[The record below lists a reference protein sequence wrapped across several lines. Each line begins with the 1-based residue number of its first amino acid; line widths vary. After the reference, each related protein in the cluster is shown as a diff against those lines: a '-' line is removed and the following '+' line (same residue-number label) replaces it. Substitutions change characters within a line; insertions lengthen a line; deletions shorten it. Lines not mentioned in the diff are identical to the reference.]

1 MKKVLTAAAILAVT
15 SMPTFAAGP
24 ALGPVVKNYGPVFP
38 LPDGAY
44 NLAKDTQYKVSMD
57 VSKTGDFVE
66 DKNRSIESAARF
78 LNMHAR
84 SGIDPKNIEFALI
97 VHGAATKDLLSD
109 KAYEARYGAPNP
121 NSAMLDE
128 MHEAGV
134 QIYLCSQSAAF
145 KQFGYDEVNPAVTIA
160 VSAMTAHV
168 RLQKEGYQLI
178 PF

>member
-1 MKKVLTAAAILAVT
+1 MKQFLTAAVILTVI
-15 SMPTFAAGP
+15 SLPVFAAGP
-24 ALGPVVKNYGPVFP
+24 ALGPVINNYGPVFP
-38 LPDGAY
+38 LPEDGY

-84 SGIDPKNIEFALI
+84 SGIDPNNIEFALI

-109 KAYEARYGAPNP
+109 EAYESRYEAPNP
-121 NSAMLDE
+121 NSAMLAE
-128 MHEAGV
+128 LSNAGV
-134 QIYLCSQSAAF
+134 KIYLCSQSAAY
-145 KQFGYDEVNPAVTIA
+145 KKFGYGEFNPAVTVA

>member
-1 MKKVLTAAAILAVT
+1 MKRLSIATAFLAVI
-15 SMPTFAAGP
+15 SIPAFAAGP
-24 ALGPVVKNYGPVFP
+24 ALGPVIKNYGPVFQ
-38 LPDGAY
+38 LPEGAY
-44 NLAKDTQYKVSMD
+44 NLTKDTQYKVSMD

-109 KAYEARYGAPNP
+109 EAYESRYEATNP
-121 NSAMLDE
+121 NSAMLAE
-128 MHEAGV
+128 LSEAGV
-134 QIYLCSQSAAF
+134 KIYLCSQSAAY
-145 KQFGYDEVNPAVTIA
+145 KKFGDGEFNPAVTVA